1 MKEEND
7 AEKNDIEKR
16 ERGKPRDWDKPA
28 SNHATNGSTNAA
40 AAAGCRE
47 RMN

>member
-1 MKEEND
+1 MEEEND
-7 AEKNDIEKR
+7 AEKNAFEKR
-16 ERGKPRDWDKPA
+16 ERGKPRNWDKPA

-40 AAAGCRE
+40 AAAGFRG